1 MQVTFVSFTNADAP
15 SSLLLLRRS
24 NTAPRGAGSGYLG
37 NCAQFEFP
45 AVQDIETVSIFE
57 ERKRFVPDIECVVP
71 PRLGHQSD
79 ARSPVAS
86 RRSTRHRSLTSAT
99 RYGDGGGVGGM
110 DVHPATGL
118 GTPDGMRPI
127 GTLGKA
133 PLPRTPA
140 VGEGVE
146 TTPLH
151 GTPAHVPGLTP
162 ELRASLPSGSLAT
175 WSAEEVSRC
184 LRVLGR
190 DFSRDEGD
198 ATDVSIFDTAAM
210 TCQLDGIQLAAVTG
224 DALRAMGFV
233 RYEHRA
239 AIMDWVRHRLE
250 VRPGVFPL
258 PVHKTRFGIQTT
270 THSRH

>member
-1 MQVTFVSFTNADAP
+1 MHQRKN
-15 SSLLLLRRS
+15 
-24 NTAPRGAGSGYLG
+24 SGR
-37 NCAQFEFP
+37 CD
-45 AVQDIETVSIFE
+45 VETVSSPST
-57 ERKRFVPDIECVVP
+57 KECRVLVVISTSSL
-71 PRLGHQSD
+71 RDLKYRSD
-79 ARSPVAS
+79 ARSPVAAQ
-86 RRSTRHRSLTSAT
+86 RSMRHQSVTPPT
-99 RYGDGGGVGGM
+99 RYGNGM
-110 DVHPATGL
+110 DIHPASGL
-118 GTPDGMRPI
+118 GTPDGI
-127 GTLGKA
+127 GPGGTPEAA
-133 PLPRTPA
+133 PLPGTPTAGEGAETSHIHRTPA
-140 VGEGVE
+140 
-146 TTPLH
+146 H
-151 GTPAHVPGLTP
+151 NPGLTS
-162 ELRASLPSGSLAT
+162 ELCASFPSGSLMT

-198 ATDVSIFDTAAM
+198 ATDVSIFCTAAM

-270 THSRH
+270 THSMHSWH

>member
-1 MQVTFVSFTNADAP
+1 
-15 SSLLLLRRS
+15 
-24 NTAPRGAGSGYLG
+24 
-37 NCAQFEFP
+37 
-45 AVQDIETVSIFE
+45 
-57 ERKRFVPDIECVVP
+57 
-71 PRLGHQSD
+71 
-79 ARSPVAS
+79 
-86 RRSTRHRSLTSAT
+86 
-99 RYGDGGGVGGM
+99 M

-140 VGEGVE
+140 AGEGVE
-146 TTPLH
+146 TSPLH